1 MTAEITIL
9 GSSSG
14 NPSADRSNAALVINV
29 GGELYQFDAGEG
41 VSSSILRAGIDHSH
55 IGTIFLTHGHVDHF
69 AGLFLEVQMMH
80 LAKRTSKLMI
90 YMPEELVDPIRNMLL
105 TGYMF
110 PERLG
115 FEIELDPVK
124 PDPVF
129 RDDNIAVYSRANS
142 HLKSY
147 ENEIKSGNYP
157 NKMQSYSY
165 LIKTGDVKL
174 IYSGDI
180 GSLDDYSDLLSDC
193 DLLITEGLH
202 LDLEKLFVLAA
213 ESSLKK
219 LVLTHLSSEMYFDP
233 DPIKALAIK
242 HGVMD
247 LIIAEDGLKISI

>member
-1 MTAEITIL
+1 MTAEVTIL

-14 NPSADRSNAALVINV
+14 NPSADRGNAALLLNID
-29 GGELYQFDAGEG
+29 GELYQFDAGEG
-41 VSSSILRAGIDHSH
+41 VSSSLVRLGIDHSR

-69 AGLFLEVQMMH
+69 TGLFLEIQMMH
-80 LAKRTSKLMI
+80 LAKRAAKLSI
-90 YMPEELVDPIRNMLL
+90 YMPEELVEPIKSMLL

-115 FEIELDPVK
+115 FEIEFNPVK

-129 RDDNIAVYSRANS
+129 RDDNIAVYCRANA
-142 HLKSY
+142 HLKTY
-147 ENEIKSGNYP
+147 AGEIKSGKYP

-165 LIKTGDVKL
+165 VIKTDGKKI

-180 GSLDDYSDLLSDC
+180 GALADYSDLLGDC

-202 LDLEKLFVLAA
+202 LDLEELFALAA
-213 ESSLKK
+213 KSSLKK

-233 DPIKALAIK
+233 DPLKALAAK

-247 LIIAEDGLKISI
+247 LVIAKDGLKIAV